1 MPRSGGEYHF
11 LSKLYAPAVGFVAGI
26 ASLTVGFAAPLALAA
41 MAFGKY
47 FGALWPGANA
57 PLLASVLT
65 VAVASVHLY
74 SVTAGGRFQ
83 NVATALKLGLILVFI
98 VAGCL
103 VAHPTS
109 ISILPKAGDW
119 RQITTAPFGV
129 SLIYVMYAYSG
140 WNAATYIMN
149 EIKMPRRTVPLAL
162 VIGTVIVTM
171 LYLALNAVFLHTTP
185 ISEFAGKLEIGN
197 IAALHIFGAN
207 GGRWMSGL
215 ICLALVSTISAMTW
229 AGPRVTQ
236 VMGEDFHA
244 LRGLAWTNRNGVP
257 VAASL
262 LQLALVNGLIWAGKF
277 QTVLIYT
284 QFTLNLCTLL
294 AVAGVFVLRRR
305 GVEVGVMWGYPIT
318 PVLFILITL
327 TSMGYLLVQQPLESL
342 AGFCTLLAA
351 LIFFWLMPRSPQKQ
365 IEPVVAEL

>member
-1 MPRSGGEYHF
+1 
-11 LSKLYAPAVGFVAGI
+11 
-26 ASLTVGFAAPLALAA
+26 
-41 MAFGKY
+41 
-47 FGALWPGANA
+47 
-57 PLLASVLT
+57 
-65 VAVASVHLY
+65 
-74 SVTAGGRFQ
+74 
-83 NVATALKLGLILVFI
+83 
-98 VAGCL
+98 